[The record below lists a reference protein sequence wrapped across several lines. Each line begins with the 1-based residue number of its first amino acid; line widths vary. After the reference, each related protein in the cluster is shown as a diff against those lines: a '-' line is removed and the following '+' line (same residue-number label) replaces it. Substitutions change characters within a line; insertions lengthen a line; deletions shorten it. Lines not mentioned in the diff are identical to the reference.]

1 MISQRRSALKIA
13 EWLRSWVSTVSV
25 PMEVVMDESSAL
37 ILATIQAF
45 TNCETVAQY
54 LEQCYDVLE
63 ERTTILPK

>member
-1 MISQRRSALKIA
+1 
-13 EWLRSWVSTVSV
+13 
-25 PMEVVMDESSAL
+25 MDESSAL